1 MPVVKDYLNHM
12 MRLELGLYEQL
23 INKLLSNKLQSVEE
37 DRFFIKTT
45 VLDKEEASRYL
56 SLYLSETIQFALNEI
71 KGDDRQLKQIEL
83 TNKIIQLLISE
94 LPNVELSSNILEDE
108 GKILQAVFS
117 KLESPYA
124 DLGKRICRHYARSY
138 SVNKFKGM
146 AENIEEFSP
155 VIIPGYK
162 IRG

>member
-1 MPVVKDYLNHM
+1 MKDYLNHM

-124 DLGKRICRHYARSY
+124 DLGK
-138 SVNKFKGM
+138 
-146 AENIEEFSP
+146 
-155 VIIPGYK
+155 
-162 IRG
+162 